1 MPDPCNCAQSGTCSC
16 GGPCQCGDD
25 CQCGD
30 GCKCVGCKLHSNVT
44 DIVTCCVDCKGIG
57 KNCACG
63 CSCCQP
69 DTPAVAILTTPPA
82 AHL

>member
-1 MPDPCNCAQSGTCSC
+1 MPDPCNCAQSGACSC
-16 GGPCQCGDD
+16 AGGTCQCGDD
-25 CQCGD
+25 CRCGD
-30 GCKCVGCKLHSNVT
+30 GCKCVGCKLHGNVS
-44 DIVTCCVDCKGIG
+44 VTCCAMCTGKV

-69 DTPAVAILTTPPA
+69 AAPAVVNMTTPPA

>member
-1 MPDPCNCAQSGTCSC
+1 MPDPCNCAQSGACSC
-16 GGPCQCGDD
+16 NGLCQCGDD

-30 GCKCVGCKLHSNVT
+30 GCKCVGCKLHGNV
-44 DIVTCCVDCKGIG
+44 DVALTCCGTCTGIG

-69 DTPAVAILTTPPA
+69 DVPAVTVLTTPPA